1 MQGRRKGLV
10 QGIAEERIRILFR
23 LAEEFKSKNPEL
35 SKKYIE
41 LALRI
46 SMRNK
51 AQIPAELKTKF
62 CKKCKSFLNEK
73 NSSVERKEK
82 MLIVKCKECNFE
94 RKIKAE

>member
-23 LAEEFKSKNPEL
+23 LAEEFKGKNPEL

-46 SMRNK
+46 AMRNK
-51 AQIPAELKTKF
+51 AQIPQELKLKF
-62 CKKCKSFLNEK
+62 CKNCKSFLDEK
-73 NSSVERKEK
+73 NSSVGRKEK
-82 MLIVKCKECNFE
+82 MLIVKCKECSFE